1 MDRHVF
7 DGRVRGLFMNV
18 RKVIWPAHAAP
29 SIGPAH
35 LIAGIFAA
43 ELQIPSA
50 GIDDNFFDL
59 GGDSLTAET
68 VILAVQGRFGI
79 KLQTSVL
86 LAAPTPRE
94 FGRLVVS
101 LNPVHP
107 ARQLIVQVSG
117 SAGQESIAMI
127 HGISGSAL
135 FANRFGKRL
144 KEKYAVM
151 AVRGMGLEPGE
162 TPYSS
167 VAEIA
172 ANYFD
177 GLTSAT
183 GRHPH
188 VVGGI
193 CFGGLLAIEVGRLTY
208 EATGERPALVLI
220 DPPPLGSAW
229 LKPMADN
236 RMTAQR
242 RRQITRKVLY
252 WRTLRDGLKAI
263 GMGQTWLG
271 RHTRQKAFKSMLIRA
286 AAGFSPSS
294 YPCDMLILASS
305 EWGAATVHQYKGW
318 ASEQTRIKTV
328 VVPGSH
334 DKFREANM
342 GAIDDEI
349 VAFLAARQ
357 RASRPRGGT
366 TTRRS
371 ARLPGEA

>member
-1 MDRHVF
+1 MS
-7 DGRVRGLFMNV
+7 MQ
-18 RKVIWPAHAAP
+18 KVIRAAQAAP

-50 GIDDNFFDL
+50 DIDDNFFDL

-68 VILAVQGRFGI
+68 VVLAVQSRFGI

-94 FGRLVVS
+94 FGSLVAS
-101 LNPVHP
+101 LNQVHP
-107 ARQLIVQVSG
+107 ALQLIVRVSG
-117 SAGQESIAMI
+117 SAGHEPIAMI

-167 VAEIA
+167 VAEIS

-208 EATGERPALVLI
+208 DATGERPALLLI

-242 RRQITRKVLY
+242 RRQITRKVVY
-252 WRTLRDGLKAI
+252 WRTLRDGLKAV
-263 GMGQTWLG
+263 GMGQTWIG
-271 RHTRQKAFKSMLIRA
+271 RHTRQKAFKSMLIHA

-294 YPCDMLILASS
+294 YPCDILVLASS
-305 EWGAATVHQYKGW
+305 EWGAATVEQYKGW
-318 ASEQTRIKTV
+318 ASEETRIKTV
-328 VVPGSH
+328 VLPGAH
-334 DKFREANM
+334 ENFREANM
-342 GAIDDEI
+342 EAIDHEI
-349 VAFLAARQ
+349 VAFLADRDV
-357 RASRPRGGT
+357 RHEP
-366 TTRRS
+366 
-371 ARLPGEA
+371 LPSGF